1 MRYTYFKEL
10 TSKILSIVIGI
21 LFILLVGTTNIP
33 MQASAEVFLLDDNVG
48 KISIQNEIFNEIDP
62 SCYSVENVVNE
73 LFEESTIKQC
83 K

>member
-10 TSKILSIVIGI
+10 TSKILSIVIGM

-48 KISIQNEIFNEIDP
+48 KISILEYII
-62 SCYSVENVVNE
+62 
-73 LFEESTIKQC
+73 
-83 K
+83 

>member
-33 MQASAEVFLLDDNVG
+33 MQASAEEFD
-48 KISIQNEIFNEIDP
+48 K
-62 SCYSVENVVNE
+62 
-73 LFEESTIKQC
+73 LFPYKEKLKLPGQLFG
-83 K
+83 